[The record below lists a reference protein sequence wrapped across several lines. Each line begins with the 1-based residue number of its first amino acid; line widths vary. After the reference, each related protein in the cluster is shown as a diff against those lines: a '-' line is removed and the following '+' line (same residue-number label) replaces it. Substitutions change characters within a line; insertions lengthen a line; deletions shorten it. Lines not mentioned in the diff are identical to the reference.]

1 MSSQRHPAEEREA
14 QSHVWYLWSFFVVRM
29 KGWSACVYI
38 RVAANPPIQHGIKS
52 WGTKP
57 TYSLQ
62 VTCWRY
68 TKWKT
73 PQLSQQHFSMKSN
86 VNAVKDIFWTDWQS
100 SFGQSDNGSSV
111 YILFIYLNKA
121 CRKSQKSLTPTW
133 NCRQWLPGETLF
145 YNQQVCISLKCSQ
158 RKTDHT
164 ILSEVVQNY

>member
-1 MSSQRHPAEEREA
+1 MFLETVVFVCLSYQCFQVTTWCEDTFVQLYWNNKFYAKETCLRFHLKWVHSDTLQKRGA
-14 QSHVWYLWSFFVVRM
+14 QLHVWYLWSFFVVRM

-73 PQLSQQHFSMKSN
+73 PHLCQQHFSMKSN
-86 VNAVKDIFWTDWQS
+86 VNTFKGIFWTDWQS
-100 SFGQSDNGSSV
+100 SFGLSDKGCSV
-111 YILFIYLNKA
+111 YMYVIHVFK
-121 CRKSQKSLTPTW
+121 
-133 NCRQWLPGETLF
+133 
-145 YNQQVCISLKCSQ
+145 
-158 RKTDHT
+158 
-164 ILSEVVQNY
+164 